1 MLVKFSPHPIKVG
14 LISLGCAKNLVD
26 SELMLGALSREGMEL
41 VADLRLADVLI
52 VNTCG
57 FIEPA
62 KKESIA
68 AILRAAELRKSGK
81 WRALIVAGCLPQRYP
96 KQLPQELPEV
106 DAFIGLNEVPRIG
119 TIVRD
124 VLARRNDGRPQL
136 FWSGPAK
143 YVPDYGAPRF
153 RLTPRHFAYVKIAE
167 GCDHPC
173 SFCSLPRIRG
183 GHRSRPLK
191 DVLAEVRALVG
202 DGVREINLISQDTTS
217 YGKDLTRGRSLLSEL
232 LREVQRL
239 DGDFWVRV
247 LYTHPAHWNDEL
259 IETIAACGKVCRYVD
274 IPLQHINDEILRR
287 MRREIGSQQIRDLI
301 EKIRSGI
308 PGVALR
314 TTFIV
319 GFPGETEAQLA
330 ELLKFIAAT
339 RFERLGVFVYSL
351 EDNTVAGRMHGQ
363 LPARVKQQ
371 RRRRVMTLQ
380 QQISRELHQTLVD
393 RTLRVLMEKRTPRGF
408 VGRTM
413 ADAPEIDGTVRGL
426 LPRRSGFVHAGGR
439 GAVRVGE
446 FVNVRITGATEYD
459 LVGVCEG

>member
-1 MLVKFSPHPIKVG
+1 MLVKSSPRPIKVG

-41 VADLRLADVLI
+41 VADPRLADVLI

-81 WRALIVAGCLPQRYP
+81 GHALIVAGCLPQRYP

-106 DAFIGLNEVPRIG
+106 DAFIGLNEAPRIG

-124 VLARRNDGRPQL
+124 VLARRNDGTPQL

-143 YVPDYGAPRF
+143 YIPDYGAPRF
-153 RLTPRHFAYVKIAE
+153 RLTPHHSAYVKIAE

-183 GHRSRPLK
+183 RHRSRPLK

-217 YGKDLTRGRSLLSEL
+217 YGKDLTRGKSLLSEL
-232 LREVQRL
+232 LREVQGL

-247 LYTHPAHWNDEL
+247 LYTHPAYWTDEL

-274 IPLQHINDEILRR
+274 MPLQHINNEILRR

-301 EKIRSGI
+301 EKIRSSI
-308 PGVALR
+308 PDVALR

-319 GFPGETEAQLA
+319 GFPGETEAQVA

-339 RFERLGVFVYSL
+339 RLERLGVFVYSP

-371 RRRRVMTLQ
+371 RRRRVMMLQ
-380 QQISRELHQTLVD
+380 QQISRELHQTLVG
-393 RTLRVLMEKRTPRGF
+393 RTLRVLVEKRTPRGF

-413 ADAPEIDGTVRGL
+413 ADAPEIDGTVRI
-426 LPRRSGFVHAGGR
+426 R
-439 GAVRVGE
+439 GAARVGE
-446 FVNVRITGATEYD
+446 FVKVRITGATEYD